1 MTRLSTLGLLYASTG
16 LGAAALSVSLFGAPS
31 VALADDASDVAT
43 LRAAATLALAQID
56 DAAPEDLAEDLAED
70 ATEDATE
77 DGDYTEEDSPAPL
90 EPDPDVEPAYEDDG
104 APLDEPVAPLGELL
118 EDTSYD
124 EYTQQSVEPDG
135 PVYAPLTNDERRA
148 AVRKALAEPAYAFC
162 KSPRYG
168 LTREDYVLC
177 DLADDL
183 PEECAAFAE
192 ACEAHQARA
201 IFGKPGRGTVGGERA
216 EPDKPIDPIS
226 APAWLGQ
233 LMQLLTWTVIAAA
246 IGALIFVI
254 VKALVDRFKDKR
266 LERPAPSGPVEES
279 EEEDDIPIGAS
290 GAALLLAQAEEAA
303 TRGDFE
309 RAARKGHRALL
320 HHLHEREFIELHKS
334 RTNGDYVRR
343 LRGKPDERG
352 TLRDSARQVD
362 GLEFGGY
369 RPTLDRVREL
379 LHRIRHLVTGAPGTT
394 GATLLVVAT
403 LLGLSPALH
412 GCGGSWERGRA
423 PSETH
428 LFRDILTQQG
438 VSVHRRVTSIE
449 DAPIEAGADTV
460 LLTGNALLSRTD
472 WDALYRWVDDGG
484 QLWVAL
490 EYDLRPG
497 DFPTD
502 TLPDVDC
509 VPHVFDW
516 APPRSTL
523 RLPNAPGLKVT
534 GEAVAV
540 IGCRGEDS
548 AAYMTQE
555 PWGSGTIVTFAA
567 PDLFTNVGIAA
578 GDNVNTLFELVT
590 PPDSVEWID
599 VVLGSGANDPISAVS
614 AAGLSPWIIQLL
626 ILGLIFLLWR
636 GMAFGRL
643 RDPETQKRRAFA
655 DHARALGTQYQ
666 RSQASHFTLG
676 HYAAWALER
685 LRRLVRPQ
693 RVDTLH
699 ALSAAIAQRTGQR
712 EAKIMGLLV
721 RANEAR
727 DDLTTDQNAASDPAT
742 DLGTMR
748 ELESLLEKMRGSSQ

>member
-1 MTRLSTLGLLYASTG
+1 MTRLSTLGLLCASASTG
-16 LGAAALSVSLFGAPS
+16 SVALSVALAVAPS

-43 LRAAATLALAQID
+43 LRAAATLAVAQID
-56 DAAPEDLAEDLAED
+56 DAAQEDG
-70 ATEDATE
+70 TE
-77 DGDYTEEDSPAPL
+77 DGTDDGNDAEEDSPAPL
-90 EPDPDVEPAYEDDG
+90 EPDPDVEPAYEDAAG
-104 APLDEPVAPLGELL
+104 AEPVAPDDAGY
-118 EDTSYD
+118 DSGSYD

-135 PVYAPLTNDERRA
+135 PVYTPLTHDERRD
-148 AVRKALAEPAYAFC
+148 AVRKALAEPAYTFC

-168 LTREDYVLC
+168 LTPEDYVLC
-177 DLADDL
+177 DIADDL

-192 ACEAHQARA
+192 ACDAHQARA
-201 IFGKPGRGTVGGERA
+201 IFGKPGRGTVGGKRA

-233 LMQLLTWTVIAAA
+233 LMQLITWTVIAAA

-254 VKALVDRFKDKR
+254 VKALIDRFKDKR
-266 LERPAPSGPVEES
+266 LERSAPSGPIEEL
-279 EEEDDIPIGAS
+279 EEEDVPIGAS

-303 TRGDFE
+303 TQGDFE

-320 HHLHEREFIELHKS
+320 HHLHERELIELHKS

-352 TLRDSARQVD
+352 TLRDSAREID

-369 RPTLDRVREL
+369 RPTLDRVRDL
-379 LHRIRHLVTGAPGTT
+379 LHRIRQLVTGAAGTT

-403 LLGLSPALH
+403 LGLSPALH
-412 GCGGSWERGRA
+412 GCGGGSWERGRA

-438 VSVHRRVTSIE
+438 VNVHRRVTSIK
-449 DAPIEAGADTV
+449 DAPIEPGADTV
-460 LLTGNALLSRTD
+460 LLTGNALLSRAD
-472 WDALYRWVDDGG
+472 WDALYRWVSDGG

-497 DFPTD
+497 DFTTD
-502 TLPDVDC
+502 TLPNVDC

-516 APPRSTL
+516 APARSTL
-523 RLPNAPGLKVT
+523 RLPNAPGLKVA
-534 GEAVAV
+534 GETVAI

-555 PWGSGTIVTFAA
+555 PWGSGSIVTFAA

-578 GDNVNTLFELVT
+578 GDNVNTLFELIT
-590 PPDSVEWID
+590 PPQSVEWID

-614 AAGLSPWIIQLL
+614 ASGLSPWIIQVL

-655 DHARALGTQYQ
+655 DHARALGAQYQ

-699 ALSAAIAQRTGQR
+699 ALSAAIAQRTGER

-727 DDLTTDQNAASDPAT
+727 DDLTTDRTAASDPAT

-748 ELESLLEKMRGSSQ
+748 ELEFLLEKMRGSSQ